1 MIQKHFFIALFI
13 TKSKYYLCSVLLII
27 SENSGK
33 FLHSANFIPNV
44 GGSRKPKSN
53 ETSIFA
59 PSRQSRWI
67 FSDHAVFYVRSLP
80 SENTADFAYYLS
92 YTIAMNSFDIVSRL
106 TITNLSYDFATLKNL
121 LKKIACISKKLSY
134 FSLFLSTAREI
145 PESTTSEHL
154 NFTGS
159 NCRI

>member
-1 MIQKHFFIALFI
+1 MQCKIKIESLIQKHFFIALFI

-106 TITNLSYDFATLKNL
+106 TITNLSCDFATLKNL
-121 LKKIACISKKLSY
+121 LSQLAFRKNFPI
-134 FSLFLSTAREI
+134 FLFFCLPRERYQKVL
-145 PESTTSEHL
+145 PVNT
-154 NFTGS
+154 
-159 NCRI
+159 

>member
-33 FLHSANFIPNV
+33 FLHSANFISNV

-53 ETSIFA
+53 ETSTFA
-59 PSRQSRWI
+59 QSRQSRWI
-67 FSDHAVFYVRSLP
+67 FLDHAVFYVRSLP
-80 SENTADFAYYLS
+80 SEKYRRFHLLFELYYCNEQLWHC
-92 YTIAMNSFDIVSRL
+92 F
-106 TITNLSYDFATLKNL
+106 TLNHYQHL
-121 LKKIACISKKLSY
+121 LRFCYFKKLVVIACISKKLSY